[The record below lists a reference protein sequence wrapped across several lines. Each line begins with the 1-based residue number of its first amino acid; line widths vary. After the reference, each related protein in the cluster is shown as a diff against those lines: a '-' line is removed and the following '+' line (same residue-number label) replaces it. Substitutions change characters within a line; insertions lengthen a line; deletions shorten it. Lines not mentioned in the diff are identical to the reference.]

1 MEMVFNQAIDYTIMM
16 FEDINQKLGLES
28 KREQH
33 LIQP

>member
-16 FEDINQKLGLES
+16 FEDINKPIGLES

-33 LIQP
+33 FIQP